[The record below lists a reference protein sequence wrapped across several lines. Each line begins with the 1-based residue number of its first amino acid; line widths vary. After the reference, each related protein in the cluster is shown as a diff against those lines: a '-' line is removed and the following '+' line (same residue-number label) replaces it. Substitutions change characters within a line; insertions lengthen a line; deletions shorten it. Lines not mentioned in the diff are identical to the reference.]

1 MVIEKEYELDIEF
14 KKIECL
20 IKEVL
25 RRKRKV
31 KVNDKIKIIFK
42 KDLNFGGILYFLIML
57 SWIVIN
63 YFFENMF
70 LNFWVRI
77 WF

>member
-1 MVIEKEYELDIEF
+1 MEVQIELKFINIEEIEVIKIMVIEKEYELDIEF

-57 SWIVIN
+57 S
-63 YFFENMF
+63 
-70 LNFWVRI
+70 
-77 WF
+77 